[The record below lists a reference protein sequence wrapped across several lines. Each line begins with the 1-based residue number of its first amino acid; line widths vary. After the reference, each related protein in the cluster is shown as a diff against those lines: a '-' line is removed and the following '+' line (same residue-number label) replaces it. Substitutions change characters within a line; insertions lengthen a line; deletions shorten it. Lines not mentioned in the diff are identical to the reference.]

1 MNSKT
6 LTIIT
11 CQTREGNFNF
21 PLMLD
26 NLLKPLNSD
35 LAFCGSAGNDAAD
48 SILRESKYIW
58 NFPEPKD
65 WELACDE
72 ISQSGSSWR
81 DLCTPGN
88 SFLDVSWFRDSSI
101 ASGFIVMY
109 WREVLRLNL
118 NLEILSQYEWFVITR
133 SDFQW
138 VVPHPNV
145 DLLNKDEIYLLD
157 GEKYGG
163 ISDRHM
169 IFHRNFAEQILGIA
183 SPIFQ
188 DSKNLLEY
196 LKNNSI
202 DDLNCERFLLLMMEK
217 NGIANRFRFLPY
229 LGFCVRHHETSTRW
243 SRGKYDKKLDLYIK
257 YPTERRYSSRAKF
270 AVRSD
275 EDWKMILSGRMY
287 FRLFIFRVAH
297 HVDRFFSV
305 IKHRISVRP
314 VNK

>member
-1 MNSKT
+1 MHSKT

-21 PLMLD
+21 PSLLD
-26 NLLKPLNSD
+26 NLFKPLNSD
-35 LAFCGSAGNDAAD
+35 LAFCGSADDYAAD

-58 NFPEPKD
+58 NFAEPKD
-65 WELACDE
+65 WDLACDE
-72 ISQSGSSWR
+72 ISQNGSNWR
-81 DLCTPGN
+81 DLCAPGD
-88 SFLDVSWFRDSSI
+88 SFLDVSWFRDGSI

-109 WREVLRLNL
+109 WREVLRQNL
-118 NLEILSQYEWFVITR
+118 TVEILNQYEWFVVTR

-145 DLLNKDEIYLLD
+145 NLLNKDEIYLLD

-169 IFHRNFAEQILGIA
+169 IFHRNLAEQILGIA

-188 DSKNLLEY
+188 DSKKLLEY
-196 LKNNSI
+196 FKDNSI
-202 DDLNCERFLLLMMEK
+202 ENINCERFLLLMMKK
-217 NGIANRFRFLPY
+217 NGVANQFRFLPY
-229 LGFCVRHHETSTRW
+229 LGFCVRHHETSSRW
-243 SRGKYDKKLDLYIK
+243 SQGQYNKKLDLYVK

-275 EDWKMILSGRMY
+275 EDWKKILSRRMY
-287 FRLFIFRVAH
+287 FRLFLFRLAH
-297 HVDRFFSV
+297 YVDRLFSS
-305 IKHRISVRP
+305 IKHRIATRMS
-314 VNK
+314 NS